1 MEDVRRRERR
11 HVADLSEPPVRTGAD
26 SAGALTP
33 TLALASLAEVEF
45 RMGDW
50 AAAYASAVEAL
61 RLAYRGGRGEET
73 VRALAQLAL
82 IEAGLGR
89 EPACRAHGEQA
100 LALAAPQASN
110 ACAARAREALG
121 LLELGLGRLDAAIR
135 WLEPLVDA
143 PGRAGDAGEADLVEA
158 LIRRGEHARA
168 AEALARAAA
177 RADCCW
183 SRRALERCRGLLAPD
198 HEFETH
204 FERALDGPAAP
215 GDPFGSA
222 RTELCLAQ
230 RLRGARRPRPARRR
244 LRSALASFER
254 LGAAH
259 WAESAR
265 RELEAG
271 GERVAR
277 PPGALDEL
285 TAREH
290 EVALHVSEGATNRE
304 AAAALFLTVKTIE
317 AHLRSIYRKLSVR
330 SRAELTRL
338 VLSSEQ
344 PPRAPW
350 PVPAAGQSSGFSSM
364 RRGDARTR
372 IAS

>member
-1 MEDVRRRERR
+1 MSRTP
-11 HVADLSEPPVRTGAD
+11 AWTGAD
-26 SAGALTP
+26 SAGARMP
-33 TLALASLAEVEF
+33 TLALASLADVEF

-100 LALAAPQASN
+100 LALAARQASD
-110 ACAARAREALG
+110 ACAARAREAMG
-121 LLELGLGRLDAAIR
+121 LLELGLGRLDASIR
-135 WLEPLVDA
+135 WLEPLADA
-143 PGRAGDAGEADLVEA
+143 PGQAAESDLVEA
-158 LIRRGEHARA
+158 LIRRGERARA
-168 AEALARAAA
+168 ADALARAAA

-198 HEFETH
+198 HEFEAH
-204 FERALDGPAAP
+204 FVRALDGSALA
-215 GDPFGSA
+215 GDPFGAA

-230 RLRGARRPRPARRR
+230 RLRGARRPGPARRR

-259 WAESAR
+259 WAENAR

-290 EVALHVSEGATNRE
+290 EVSLQVSEGATNRE

-317 AHLRSIYRKLSVR
+317 AHLRSIYRKLGVR
-330 SRAELTRL
+330 SRAELTRV

-364 RRGDARTR
+364 RRADARTR
-372 IAS
+372 LAS